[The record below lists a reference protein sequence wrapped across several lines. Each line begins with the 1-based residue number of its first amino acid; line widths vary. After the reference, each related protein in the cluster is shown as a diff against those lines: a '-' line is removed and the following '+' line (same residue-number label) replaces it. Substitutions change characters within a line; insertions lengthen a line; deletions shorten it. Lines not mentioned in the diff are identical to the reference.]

1 MISVSGNYWEEA
13 RIDQRIVDKIKIDHD
28 LEDLIARIVI
38 FKNFNDEE
46 IFSLSDNI
54 ELKNPFS
61 KTKDFLDAV
70 QVLDNSI
77 SNNEKICIIGDYD
90 VDGCVSASLI
100 VKLLKFINAKHFY
113 YIPNRFTDGY
123 GSTTSLFKKI
133 ISKKPD
139 LVIMVDNGSN
149 SIEAVNFLNKRKIK
163 SIIIDHHEIYRPYP
177 KSNALINPKKDCDY
191 KEFNYFCTGVLTYF
205 LIDIYLKKKK
215 LKIKFSNNLDLVLL
229 TIVADIMPLRRYNR
243 IIAKEVLNNI
253 NFNQNYFFKKVF
265 DIKKIKK
272 PIEIDDFSFLFG
284 PILNSAGRL
293 NDPNIVV
300 ELLTTNEEVLKN
312 KLINKLILLNEKR
325 KLIEKNI
332 LMKIGLK
339 NIKSDKN
346 LLIIVEDN
354 NINEGLIGIIAS
366 KIKTYFN
373 KPTIVIT
380 KSGNIYKG
388 SGRSTTNFPMGKY
401 IKSALDNKLLVTGGG
416 HNLAAG
422 FTLKKTKIND
432 FKKFL
437 YNKIN
442 KHNHK
447 IKNNYLSRISLSSV
461 NKKLISSLTI
471 LKPFGEANQSP
482 FFLVENV
489 NIIKPKLID
498 KKIITCF
505 IKNKSG
511 KMISA
516 ISFNTLET
524 DLVNNILYN
533 QNEISLIIQLKE
545 NFWNNKKSVQAIII
559 DILITSNKA

>member
-205 LIDIYLKKKK
+205 LIDIYLKKK
-215 LKIKFSNNLDLVLL
+215 N
-229 TIVADIMPLRRYNR
+229 
-243 IIAKEVLNNI
+243 
-253 NFNQNYFFKKVF
+253 
-265 DIKKIKK
+265 
-272 PIEIDDFSFLFG
+272 
-284 PILNSAGRL
+284 
-293 NDPNIVV
+293 
-300 ELLTTNEEVLKN
+300 
-312 KLINKLILLNEKR
+312 
-325 KLIEKNI
+325 
-332 LMKIGLK
+332 
-339 NIKSDKN
+339 
-346 LLIIVEDN
+346 
-354 NINEGLIGIIAS
+354 
-366 KIKTYFN
+366 
-373 KPTIVIT
+373 
-380 KSGNIYKG
+380 
-388 SGRSTTNFPMGKY
+388 
-401 IKSALDNKLLVTGGG
+401 
-416 HNLAAG
+416 
-422 FTLKKTKIND
+422 
-432 FKKFL
+432 
-437 YNKIN
+437 
-442 KHNHK
+442 
-447 IKNNYLSRISLSSV
+447 
-461 NKKLISSLTI
+461 
-471 LKPFGEANQSP
+471 
-482 FFLVENV
+482 
-489 NIIKPKLID
+489 
-498 KKIITCF
+498 
-505 IKNKSG
+505 
-511 KMISA
+511 
-516 ISFNTLET
+516 
-524 DLVNNILYN
+524 
-533 QNEISLIIQLKE
+533 
-545 NFWNNKKSVQAIII
+545 
-559 DILITSNKA
+559 